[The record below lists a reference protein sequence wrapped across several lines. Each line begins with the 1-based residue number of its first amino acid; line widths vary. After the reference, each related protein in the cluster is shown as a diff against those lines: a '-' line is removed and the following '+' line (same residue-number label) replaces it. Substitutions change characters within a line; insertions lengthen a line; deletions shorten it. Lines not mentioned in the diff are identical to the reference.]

1 MGILDAMR
9 KKTQLLSCR
18 IVFDSFNRLGVSV
31 EVHEPSI
38 LPDEY
43 CRLWANYH
51 VKILDSLGYPT
62 QVDALLASAI
72 IKKVTDRRFSSGT
85 DCFARAGLSEVV
97 EYTEDSL
104 VGFPDMTGRYYAKGQ
119 RRFFIIDLPLDVT
132 AKHLIYGSVGLLQ
145 SCLNRCSTDQ
155 NNLAFAYQLSKKVL
169 FLLSAESG
177 YDSGDL
183 TQIPDAAYSLA
194 KRS

>member
-18 IVFDSFNRLGVSV
+18 IVFDSFNRLSVSV
-31 EVHEPSI
+31 EVHEPSV
-38 LPDEY
+38 LSDEY

-51 VKILDSLGYPT
+51 VKVLDSLRYPT
-62 QVDALLASAI
+62 NVDALLASPI
-72 IKKVTDRRFSSGT
+72 IKKVTDREFSFGT

-104 VGFPDMTGRYYAKGQ
+104 VGFPDMTGRYYARGQ

-145 SCLNRCSTDQ
+145 ACLNRCSTDQ
-155 NNLAFAYQLSKKVL
+155 NNLAFAYQLTKKVL
-169 FLLSAESG
+169 FLLSPESG

>member
-1 MGILDAMR
+1 MGIFGAMR
-9 KKTQLLSCR
+9 RRTQLLSCR

-31 EVHEPSI
+31 EVREPSI
-38 LPDEY
+38 SPDEY

-51 VKILDSLGYPT
+51 VNVLDSLRYPT
-62 QVDALLASAI
+62 SVDALLASAV

-104 VGFPDMTGRYYAKGQ
+104 VGFPDMIGRYYARGQ

-145 SCLNRCSTDQ
+145 FCLNRCRTDQ
-155 NNLAFAYQLSKKVL
+155 NELDFAHKMARKIL
-169 FLLSAESG
+169 FLLAPDSG
-177 YDSGDL
+177 YDSSDL
-183 TQIPDAAYSLA
+183 AQIPDAAYSLA